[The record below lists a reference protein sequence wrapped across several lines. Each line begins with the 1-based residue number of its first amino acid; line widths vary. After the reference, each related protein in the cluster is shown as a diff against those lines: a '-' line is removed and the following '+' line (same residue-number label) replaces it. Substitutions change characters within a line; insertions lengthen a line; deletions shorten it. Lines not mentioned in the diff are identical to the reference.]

1 MTKPYGCHDRKPY
14 APAYFATGG
23 TTPIPHVFTTAC
35 QFTKTALG
43 QVDPKCANCK
53 HKEPTK

>member
-23 TTPIPHVFTTAC
+23 TTPIPHVFTTTC

-43 QVDPKCANCK
+43 KTDPKCTNCT
-53 HKEPTK
+53 HKELEK